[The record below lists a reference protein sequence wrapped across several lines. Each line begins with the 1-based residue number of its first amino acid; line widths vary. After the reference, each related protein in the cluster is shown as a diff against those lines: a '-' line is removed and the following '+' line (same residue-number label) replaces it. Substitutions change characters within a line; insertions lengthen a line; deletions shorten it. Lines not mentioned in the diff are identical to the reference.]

1 MNPVSHPSIHSAL
14 SWTRN
19 AHAKR
24 NRLEM
29 NKVNTTAQAFIG
41 GRTKDWM
48 SGGGS
53 DAGISVRFPARTT
66 SSVPGSRVN
75 KQLNRASSID
85 SGSVGVVHQAG
96 RPIPILATV
105 GPGEASPPPTASN
118 SPDLLNSELP
128 PGTTR
133 SIHNVGA
140 VLPSP
145 APSDT
150 QSVTDR
156 RDPEDNNVT
165 AAAARST
172 PLSSPRPVVS
182 ENQSQSAEAT
192 RIEVSSKASSENGQV
207 ARPDASSSRQE
218 QTARPEMP
226 RSVSDGQLAG
236 TKRTSSSGDLDS
248 QQAQKRLKHHA
259 LPLQPLPDNARPVS
273 TSTQTPSP
281 AMAEQ
286 TQWTPVPS
294 RNYTQSNMSS
304 PRLPQSLTSTGPS
317 AGPTMAQSHIPVA
330 NPVSHGGNPSP
341 PLTYAA
347 SWSTNANSS
356 GTELT
361 MVPPSHVGSPGFA
374 SLNSPIQTAH
384 CPTVGQ
390 ADLSQ
395 YQAALSAQTQLRTTN
410 QAQPVQSVQLQPTL
424 GGGPQL
430 KLLLPN
436 YDSYIQRE
444 GGPGCQKLNPAE
456 CFRFR
461 ILREAI
467 VANDWFFAVLHQ
479 LYTLALVNER
489 MLATYTKVTANL
501 PGIALM
507 SEILHDGVNPRQKYL
522 TYLST
527 MPVPLPDALKQLSY
541 YHKYVAH
548 VAKFMADGYKV
559 RKIAIPSKLG
569 ISV

>member
-1 MNPVSHPSIHSAL
+1 
-14 SWTRN
+14 
-19 AHAKR
+19 
-24 NRLEM
+24 
-29 NKVNTTAQAFIG
+29 
-41 GRTKDWM
+41 M

-53 DAGISVRFPARTT
+53 DAGVSVRFPARTT
-66 SSVPGSRVN
+66 SSVPGSRLN

-85 SGSVGVVHQAG
+85 SGSVGVVHQVG
-96 RPIPILATV
+96 RPVPILATV

-118 SPDLLNSELP
+118 SPDLHNSELP
-128 PGTTR
+128 PGATR
-133 SIHNVGA
+133 ASRNVEA

-150 QSVTDR
+150 QSVTDK
-156 RDPEDNNVT
+156 RDTEDNNVT

-172 PLSSPRPVVS
+172 PLNSPVSMAS
-182 ENQSQSAEAT
+182 ENQGQRAGAT
-192 RIEVSSKASSENGQV
+192 GIEVSSEASGENGGM

-218 QTARPEMP
+218 QTERPEMP
-226 RSVSDGQLAG
+226 RSAGQLAG
-236 TKRTSSSGDLDS
+236 TKRTSPSGDLDS
-248 QQAQKRLKHHA
+248 EQAQKRLKHHT
-259 LPLQPLPDNARPVS
+259 LPLQSLPDNARPVS
-273 TSTQTPSP
+273 ASTQTPSP

-286 TQWTPVPS
+286 TQWTTVPARS
-294 RNYTQSNMSS
+294 YTQSNMSS
-304 PRLPQSLTSTGPS
+304 PRLPQSLAPTGPS
-317 AGPTMAQSHIPVA
+317 TGPTMAQSHIPVA
-330 NPVSHGGNPSP
+330 LHPVSHGGNPSS
-341 PLTYAA
+341 PLTYSA
-347 SWSTNANSS
+347 SWGTNANSS
-356 GTELT
+356 GAELI

-374 SLNSPIQTAH
+374 PLNSPIHTAH
-384 CPTVGQ
+384 FPVVSQ

-479 LYTLALVNER
+479 VYTLALVNER
-489 MLATYTKVTANL
+489 MLATYTKVTANM

-527 MPVPLPDALKQLSY
+527 MPVPLPDALKQLAY

-548 VAKFMADGYKV
+548 VAKFMAEGYKV
-559 RKIAIPSKLG
+559 CKIAIPSMLG
-569 ISV
+569 IPV

>member
-1 MNPVSHPSIHSAL
+1 
-14 SWTRN
+14 
-19 AHAKR
+19 
-24 NRLEM
+24 
-29 NKVNTTAQAFIG
+29 VNTTAQAFIG

-48 SGGGS
+48 GGGS

-85 SGSVGVVHQAG
+85 SGTAGVVHQVG

-118 SPDLLNSELP
+118 SPDLLSSELP

-133 SIHNVGA
+133 SLHNVEA

-150 QSVTDR
+150 QSVTDK
-156 RDPEDNNVT
+156 RDTEDNNVT

-172 PLSSPRPVVS
+172 PLSSPMPTAS
-182 ENQSQSAEAT
+182 ENQGQCAEAIG
-192 RIEVSSKASSENGQV
+192 IEVSSRASGESGGT
-207 ARPDASSSRQE
+207 ARPDASSNRQE
-218 QTARPEMP
+218 QQQTVRPEMP

-259 LPLQPLPDNARPVS
+259 LPLQSLPDNTQPVS

-286 TQWTPVPS
+286 TQWAPVPA
-294 RNYTQSNMSS
+294 RNYPQSNMSS
-304 PRLPQSLTSTGPS
+304 PRLPQSLTPTGSS
-317 AGPTMAQSHIPVA
+317 AGPTMAQSHIPIA
-330 NPVSHGGNPSP
+330 HPVNHGGNPSP
-341 PLTYAA
+341 SLTYSA
-347 SWSTNANSS
+347 SWSTNMNSS

-361 MVPPSHVGSPGFA
+361 MVPPSHAGSPGFA
-374 SLNSPIQTAH
+374 PLNSPIQTAH
-384 CPTVGQ
+384 FPTVNQ

-489 MLATYTKVTANL
+489 MLAAYTKVTANM

-527 MPVPLPDALKQLSY
+527 MPVPLPDALKQLAY

>member
-1 MNPVSHPSIHSAL
+1 M
-14 SWTRN
+14 
-19 AHAKR
+19 
-24 NRLEM
+24 
-29 NKVNTTAQAFIG
+29 NTTAQAFIG

-66 SSVPGSRVN
+66 SSVPGSRLN

-85 SGSVGVVHQAG
+85 SGSVGVVHQVG
-96 RPIPILATV
+96 RPVPILATV

-128 PGTTR
+128 SGATR
-133 SIHNVGA
+133 ALRNAEA

-150 QSVTDR
+150 QSVTDK
-156 RDPEDNNVT
+156 RDTEDNNVT

-172 PLSSPRPVVS
+172 PLSSPMPMAS
-182 ENQSQSAEAT
+182 ENQGQRAEAT
-192 RIEVSSKASSENGQV
+192 RMEVSSQASGESGGM

-218 QTARPEMP
+218 QTERPEMP
-226 RSVSDGQLAG
+226 RSVSGGQLAG
-236 TKRTSSSGDLDS
+236 TKRTSPSGGLDS
-248 QQAQKRLKHHA
+248 EQAQKRLKHHT
-259 LPLQPLPDNARPVS
+259 LPLQSLPDNARPVS

-286 TQWTPVPS
+286 TQWTTVPARS
-294 RNYTQSNMSS
+294 YTQSNMSS
-304 PRLPQSLTSTGPS
+304 PRLPQSLAPTGPS
-317 AGPTMAQSHIPVA
+317 AGPIMAQSHIPVA
-330 NPVSHGGNPSP
+330 PHPVSHGGNPSS
-341 PLTYAA
+341 PLTYSA
-347 SWSTNANSS
+347 SWGTNANSS

-361 MVPPSHVGSPGFA
+361 MVPPSHAGSPGFA
-374 SLNSPIQTAH
+374 PLNSPIQTAH
-384 CPTVGQ
+384 FPVVSQ

-395 YQAALSAQTQLRTTN
+395 YQATLLAQTQLRTTN
-410 QAQPVQSVQLQPTL
+410 QAQPAQSVQLQPTL

-479 LYTLALVNER
+479 VYTLALVNER
-489 MLATYTKVTANL
+489 MLATYTKVTANM

-507 SEILHDGVNPRQKYL
+507 SEMLHDGVNPRQKYL